1 MTRHFTSSSPAGHE
15 NGMKTRGLTVAGLAI
30 VAATYGLARYCFGLF
45 LPEFRQEF
53 NLSTETIGL
62 IAGLSYA
69 GYLMATFLGSGL
81 STLFGPRLP
90 IMLGGLAA
98 ASGMATIAVAPDAV
112 TLAFGVFLAGTSPGL
127 AYPPFSDVIVR
138 HTEPS
143 RQNTIYAWINSGT
156 GFGVAFAGPLA
167 LFAGEDWRLAWLLF
181 AGLALAITICNF
193 WTLPRHSPRIAN
205 ARAAIS
211 PRFLL
216 QGAARPLFVA
226 AFLFGI
232 FSAVYWTYAVELLWE
247 LSGNSRDAIVFWI
260 VLGMAGVT
268 GCFAGG
274 LVNRWG
280 LRQTYRVLALIVGA
294 AVATLP
300 FLIGV
305 RHGIYFSAAFFRI
318 RFYRDDGALRNVE
331 HADFQGRTL
340 DRVRTDLFP
349 DFPRPGCGP
358 CRRGVRNTPAGSLD
372 AVRRVGPDVLR
383 SCVDQAQRTR
393 SCSRERITPN
403 YGGVG
408 PHNCNVLVFAENS
421 GQHAGTL

>member
-1 MTRHFTSSSPAGHE
+1 MTRHFTSSSPAGYE
-15 NGMKTRGLTVAGLAI
+15 NVMRARGLTAAGLAI

-53 NLSTETIGL
+53 GLSTETIGL

-81 STLFGPRLP
+81 STWFGPRLP
-90 IMLGGLAA
+90 ILLGGLAA
-98 ASGMATIAVAPDAV
+98 ASGMATIAVAPDAW

-167 LFAGEDWRLAWLLF
+167 LFAGGDWRLAWLLF
-181 AGLALAITICNF
+181 ASLALTITFWNY
-193 WTLPRHSPRIAN
+193 WTLPRHSPRPAN
-205 ARAAIS
+205 AKAAIS

-216 QGAARPLFVA
+216 QRAARPLFVA

-232 FSAVYWTYAVELLWE
+232 FSAVYWTYAVELLWM
-247 LSGNSRDAIVFWI
+247 LTGQSNDAILFWI
-260 VLGMAGVT
+260 VLGVAGVT

-280 LRQTYRVLALIVGA
+280 LQRTYWILALVVGS

-300 FLIGV
+300 YLIEIP
-305 RHGIYFSAAFFRI
+305 HGIYISSAFFGSGFIVMTALFGMWSMRI
-318 RFYRDDGALRNVE
+318 FREAPSIGFGLT
-331 HADFQGRTL
+331 FFL
-340 DRVRTDLFP
+340 I
-349 DFPRPGCGP
+349 
-358 CRRGVRNTPAGSLD
+358 SL
-372 AVRRVGPDVLR
+372 G
-383 SCVDQAQRTR
+383 Q
-393 SCSRERITPN
+393 
-403 YGGVG
+403 GVG
-408 PHNCNVLVFAENS
+408 PVLGGFTIPVMGHPMLFVVS
-421 GQHAGTL
+421 GLLCCGLALFSPKERGVPAAQP

>member
-1 MTRHFTSSSPAGHE
+1 MTRHFTSSSPGGYDNA
-15 NGMKTRGLTVAGLAI
+15 MKTRGLTVAGLAI

-53 NLSTETIGL
+53 GLSTETIGL

-81 STLFGPRLP
+81 STWFGPRLP
-90 IMLGGLAA
+90 ILLGGLTAA
-98 ASGMATIAVAPDAV
+98 CGMATIAVAPDAWI
-112 TLAFGVFLAGTSPGL
+112 LAFGVFLAGASPGL

-167 LFAGEDWRLAWLLF
+167 LYAGEDWRLAWFLF
-181 AGLALAITICNF
+181 AGLALVITLCNY
-193 WTLPRHSPRIAN
+193 WTLPHHSPRPAN
-205 ARAAIS
+205 AMAAIS

-216 QGAARPLFVA
+216 QRAARPLFVA

-232 FSAVYWTYAVELLWE
+232 FSAVYWTYAVELLVDRTE
-247 LSGNSRDAIVFWI
+247 NANDAILFWI

-274 LVNRWG
+274 FVNRWG
-280 LRQTYRVLALIVGA
+280 LRRTYWVLALVVGT
-294 AVATLP
+294 AVGTLP

-305 RHGIYFSAAFFRI
+305 RHGIYFSAAFFGVGFIVMTALYGMWSMRI
-318 RFYRDDGALRNVE
+318 FRDAPSIGFGLT
-331 HADFQGRTL
+331 FFL
-340 DRVRTDLFP
+340 I
-349 DFPRPGCGP
+349 
-358 CRRGVRNTPAGSLD
+358 SL
-372 AVRRVGPDVLR
+372 G
-383 SCVDQAQRTR
+383 Q
-393 SCSRERITPN
+393 
-403 YGGVG
+403 GVG
-408 PHNCNVLVFAENS
+408 PVVAGFAIPVLGHPALFVAS
-421 GQHAGTL
+421 GILCCGLAFFSPRERDAAGNRP